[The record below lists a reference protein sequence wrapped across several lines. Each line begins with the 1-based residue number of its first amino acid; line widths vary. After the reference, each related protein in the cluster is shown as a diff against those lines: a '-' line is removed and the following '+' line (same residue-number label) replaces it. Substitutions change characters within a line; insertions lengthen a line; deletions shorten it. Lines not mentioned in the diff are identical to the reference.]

1 MRLELIVSIA
11 PDVPNALLGD
21 PLRLRQV
28 LLNLIG
34 NAIKIYR
41 NGEVLISVE
50 RESSPSDFVH
60 LKFSV
65 RDTGIG
71 IAKDKI
77 PVLFAAFEQAD
88 TSTARKYGGSG
99 LGLANRQAHCR
110 SHAGE
115 VTLESEPG
123 KGSVFSFISP
133 FELEPNP
140 PAAERWPDLGHFP
153 VLIVDRN
160 QARARG
166 GAPDAKRS
174 RRNIYGSR
182 VLRGRHHRNRAG
194 PYAGQPPRL
203 VLLGDRIA
211 RKHLRQWS
219 SSLRRRRSVRR
230 RSSR

>member
-1 MRLELIVSIA
+1 M
-11 PDVPNALLGD
+11 
-21 PLRLRQV
+21 
-28 LLNLIG
+28 
-34 NAIKIYR
+34 
-41 NGEVLISVE
+41 EVLISVE
-50 RESSPSDFVH
+50 RESSPSDSLH

-77 PVLFAAFEQAD
+77 RFVCRLRAGRHLDRAEI
-88 TSTARKYGGSG
+88 RGSG
-99 LGLANRQAHCR
+99 SVSRSSSALSVSCR
-110 SHAGE
+110 ASYAGE
-115 VTLESEPG
+115 RAG

-160 QARARG
+160 QAARAVVRQMLSG
-166 GAPDAKRS
+166 HGAIVTEAASYEAGITESS
-174 RRNIYGSR
+174 RPVPQGS
-182 VLRGRHHRNRAG
+182 HRAWCCWVIG
-194 PYAGQPPRL
+194 SL
-203 VLLGDRIA
+203 